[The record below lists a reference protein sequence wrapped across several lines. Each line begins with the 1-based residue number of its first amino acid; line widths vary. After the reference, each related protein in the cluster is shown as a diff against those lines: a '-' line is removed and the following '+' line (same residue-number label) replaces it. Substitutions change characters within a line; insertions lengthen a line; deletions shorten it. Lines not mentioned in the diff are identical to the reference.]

1 MAGPM
6 PLWVYLSPDARRRF
20 MPSLATHLPR
30 DAVMADPEP
39 GLARD
44 TPGILVITDTDVLST
59 RSDTL
64 REVAALCTPARP
76 ILVGGT
82 ANRDVLM
89 AAINSWQVGQVLPA
103 SATTEDIAV
112 AVIDA
117 HEALAIDASVLATLG
132 DLSDEN
138 TRLEA
143 AISRLRETQGQLLHA
158 ERLST
163 VGRITGG
170 LIVALRRHLVALYA
184 LEAPLRG
191 DETVADPEVA
201 ALVNA
206 AFDGV
211 RGISTLIDE
220 IHAYAEHRENTL
232 SLAVVPLDSL
242 VGRIVAFAGY
252 DRLGRER
259 VVESQ
264 LRSRALVEIDHHRL
278 WQAVINLL
286 RNAFQA
292 TEELAKIQVS
302 TWVEGVEA
310 IVAVADSGS
319 GIPEDVRRRIF
330 DPFFTT
336 KSDGMGLG
344 LHVTRLS
351 LERQGARIEC
361 DSTPGEG
368 TTFRIR
374 MPLQGFIDPG

>member
-1 MAGPM
+1 MAGTI
-6 PLWVYLSPDARRRF
+6 PLWVYLSPDARQRF

-30 DAVMADPEP
+30 GAVLAGPEP
-39 GLARD
+39 VLAREN
-44 TPGILVITDTDVLST
+44 PGILVITDVDVQSKG
-59 RSDTL
+59 SDTL
-64 REVAALCTPARP
+64 REVAALCAPARP
-76 ILVGGT
+76 VLVGGT

-103 SATTEDIAV
+103 TSTTEDIAV
-112 AVIDA
+112 AIIDA
-117 HEALAIDASVLATLG
+117 HEALAIDATVVATLG

-143 AISRLRETQGQLLHA
+143 AIARLRETQGQLLHA

-170 LIVALRRHLVALYA
+170 LIVALRRHLAALDA

-191 DETVADPEVA
+191 DGGATDPEVA
-201 ALVNA
+201 ALVDA

-220 IHAYAEHRENTL
+220 IHACAEHRENAL
-232 SLAVVPLDSL
+232 SMAVVPLDSL
-242 VGRIVAFAGY
+242 IGRIVAFARY

-259 VVESQ
+259 VVESE

-292 TEELAKIQVS
+292 TAEFSTIRVS
-302 TWVEGVEA
+302 TWVEGLEA
-310 IVAVADSGS
+310 IVAVADSGT
-319 GIPEDVRRRIF
+319 GIPEDVKRRIF

-336 KSDGMGLG
+336 KGDGMGLG

-361 DSTPGEG
+361 DSTPGLG

-374 MPLQGFIDPG
+374 MPLRGFTDGD